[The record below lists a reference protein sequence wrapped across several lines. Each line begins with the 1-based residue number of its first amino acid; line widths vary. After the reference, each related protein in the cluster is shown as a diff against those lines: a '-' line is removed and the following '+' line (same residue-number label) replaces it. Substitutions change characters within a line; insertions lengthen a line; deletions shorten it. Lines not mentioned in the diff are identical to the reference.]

1 MSGTPNQQLKP
12 LFLLKVLYDKTDE
25 QHKLSQS
32 EIVHILEK
40 EYDITCERKSFY
52 RQISALRDIYGA
64 DIEYSPDQ
72 PRGYYIA
79 SRKFENTELAL
90 LIDAVKWSK
99 FISPKKSKAL
109 VEKISSF
116 AGENMAK
123 HLSGNFNYLNIGKTD
138 NERIYYTMNE
148 ILNAI
153 NSKKRI
159 EFLYFDYD
167 VNKKKHY
174 RNNKEKYL
182 VSPYALVWDD
192 EKYYLHAYHEK
203 YNTISSFRVDMMEQA
218 QITPLPRLKEEQ
230 YANYSASE
238 RMAFNQYSGENMIV
252 ELKVDNS
259 LISVILDRFN
269 NKVSTRKADDN
280 SFIARVNVEMSPNFL
295 GWVFSFKEKV
305 SIVFPEKAKNLMK
318 DHIKQVLENYGD

>member
-25 QHKLSQS
+25 QHRLSQS
-32 EIVHILEK
+32 EILHILQRD
-40 EYDITCERKSFY
+40 YDISCERKSFY
-52 RQISALRDIYGA
+52 RQISALRDVYGA
-64 DIEYSPDQ
+64 DIEYSNDE

-99 FISPKKSKAL
+99 FISPKKSKIL
-109 VEKISSF
+109 VEKLSSF

-123 HLSGNFNYLNIGKTD
+123 HLAGNFDYSNVGKTD
-138 NERIYYTMNE
+138 NEKIYYTMDE

-153 NSKKRI
+153 NSKRRI

-167 VNKKKHY
+167 ANKKKHY

-203 YNTISSFRVDMMEQA
+203 YNTISSFRVDKMEQA
-218 QITPLPRLKEEQ
+218 QITNLPRLKEEK
-230 YANYSASE
+230 YANYSPSE
-238 RMAFNQYSGENMIV
+238 RMAFNQYTGKNMIV
-252 ELKVDNS
+252 ELKTDNS
-259 LISVILDRFN
+259 LISVMLDRFN
-269 NKVSTRKADDN
+269 GKVSMRKADEN

-295 GWVFSFKEKV
+295 GWVFSFGEKV
-305 SIVFPEKAKNLMK
+305 SIVFPKEARDMMK
-318 DHIKQVLENYGD
+318 EHINKVLEKYGD

>member
-1 MSGTPNQQLKP
+1 
-12 LFLLKVLYDKTDE
+12 
-25 QHKLSQS
+25 
-32 EIVHILEK
+32 
-40 EYDITCERKSFY
+40 
-52 RQISALRDIYGA
+52 
-64 DIEYSPDQ
+64 
-72 PRGYYIA
+72 
-79 SRKFENTELAL
+79 
-90 LIDAVKWSK
+90 
-99 FISPKKSKAL
+99 
-109 VEKISSF
+109 
-116 AGENMAK
+116 
-123 HLSGNFNYLNIGKTD
+123 
-138 NERIYYTMNE
+138 
-148 ILNAI
+148 
-153 NSKKRI
+153 
-159 EFLYFDYD
+159 
-167 VNKKKHY
+167 
-174 RNNKEKYL
+174 
-182 VSPYALVWDD
+182 
-192 EKYYLHAYHEK
+192 
-203 YNTISSFRVDMMEQA
+203 MMEQA